1 MIQKVITLNF
11 KEPRTL
17 SCSPKK
23 GMNKV
28 KNYFCKFCE
37 KKAQF
42 FCKNC
47 KRIFYC
53 SKICQRN
60 DWPIHKYRCN
70 SNNLIIIPYK
80 NSISRIKIL
89 KIILL
94 NKGDRID
101 YCKLLINKNE
111 QIIFNIFSVVF
122 DDKNNKNHLNFML
135 DSSYLNMVKLLE
147 EHILNYFLLI
157 QFLYY
162 LDKKN
167 REVACNIFLL
177 MIYKFEKYFDLI
189 LNDLSR
195 IIPNGKLGTQLY
207 NYNKELVLS
216 LLKIFGIFYNYS
228 LKFVRISAQRKF
240 LVKYL
245 KTVDLISLKMNYP
258 QTIFVRN
265 NLLLNIAYL
274 NINKYNPLK
283 TSIICLERIIYPFSH
298 FYKPFY
304 DYKINFKIELFALFN
319 LSLILYV
326 NGQNKKALKLL
337 NQGEILL
344 EYKKDEIEDFEN
356 ENYLNEFNDFYYN
369 LMKKICILETEIMI
383 DCNYYEL
390 AYKKVIEALKYLK
403 LGFNRRKL
411 VTFNKKDNSIIEK
424 SLNKKELRDK
434 KFICFFF
441 DLIVRKLKM
450 MKNFQN
456 LELKDLKSCFDE
468 IYNSSLSFKEEIEDI
483 NNIYEN
489 NLRNFLHSEKKNIL
503 FFNKNLIQNKYK
515 KFPSFNLNLDYDYN
529 TLSNSLNEEEMLNE
543 NKKNK
548 KVNHTEI
555 ENPFDKKP
563 KNPETINSKEINKF
577 FLFIN
582 KLSYYQIKILN
593 ETQPKI
599 SNKKLINS
607 VPIYFSNQFLDVLNF
622 EQRLMFYDINIFT
635 LLRFAV
641 LADPEKEISINNLN
655 YTLINLKERTLVED
669 DSFSNSSNDSFEK
682 YSKSFIQFL
691 KKIENYDKKL
701 VEGNNIK
708 QLNKMFNNLNKQD
721 IKDILDHPSLIYD
734 IIKSD
739 KIKKRKIKKEK
750 KL

>member
-1 MIQKVITLNF
+1 
-11 KEPRTL
+11 
-17 SCSPKK
+17 
-23 GMNKV
+23 
-28 KNYFCKFCE
+28 
-37 KKAQF
+37 
-42 FCKNC
+42 
-47 KRIFYC
+47 
-53 SKICQRN
+53 
-60 DWPIHKYRCN
+60 
-70 SNNLIIIPYK
+70 
-80 NSISRIKIL
+80 
-89 KIILL
+89 
-94 NKGDRID
+94 
-101 YCKLLINKNE
+101 
-111 QIIFNIFSVVF
+111 
-122 DDKNNKNHLNFML
+122 
-135 DSSYLNMVKLLE
+135 
-147 EHILNYFLLI
+147 
-157 QFLYY
+157 
-162 LDKKN
+162 
-167 REVACNIFLL
+167 
-177 MIYKFEKYFDLI
+177 
-189 LNDLSR
+189 
-195 IIPNGKLGTQLY
+195 
-207 NYNKELVLS
+207 
-216 LLKIFGIFYNYS
+216 
-228 LKFVRISAQRKF
+228 
-240 LVKYL
+240 
-245 KTVDLISLKMNYP
+245 MNYP
-258 QTIFVRN
+258 QTNFVRN
-265 NLLLNIAYL
+265 NLLLNFAYL

-283 TSIICLERIIYPFSH
+283 TSIICLERIVYPFSH
-298 FYKPFY
+298 FYKSFY

-326 NGQNKKALKLL
+326 NGQNKKALTLL

-344 EYKKDEIEDFEN
+344 EYKKDEIEDCEN

-411 VTFNKKDNSIIEK
+411 VTFNKKDNSKFEK

-468 IYNSSLSFKEEIEDI
+468 IYNNSLSFKEEIEDI

-489 NLRNFLHSEKKNIL
+489 NLRNFLLSEKKNIL
-503 FFNKNLIQNKYK
+503 LFNKNVIQNKYK

-529 TLSNSLNEEEMLNE
+529 TLNNSLNEEEMLNE
-543 NKKNK
+543 NKKKNK
-548 KVNHTEI
+548 SQSYRK
-555 ENPFDKKP
+555 
-563 KNPETINSKEINKF
+563 SK
-577 FLFIN
+577 
-582 KLSYYQIKILN
+582 SKILN

-622 EQRLMFYDINIFT
+622 EQRLLFYDINIFT

-669 DSFSNSSNDSFEK
+669 DSFSNSSNDPIEK
-682 YSKSFIQFL
+682 YSKSFIHFL

-701 VEGNNIK
+701 VEDNNIK
-708 QLNKMFNNLNKQD
+708 LLNKMFNNLNKED
-721 IKDILDHPSLIYD
+721 IKDIQDHPFLIYD
-734 IIKSD
+734 IIKND
-739 KIKKRKIKKEK
+739 KIKKRKIIKEK